1 MVMGNLTFRIALV
14 LEDHRSGTLVGVL
27 KGEDFLD
34 DFCFIFRELCIF
46 RELLVFGQ
54 GDWEV
59 SLEGDWG
66 SSSSSSSLVTKI
78 GPVLGGE
85 EGMVPPDS
93 ASSDAEGV
101 DGEAE
106 VECVEEVR

>member
-1 MVMGNLTFRIALV
+1 MVR
-14 LEDHRSGTLVGVL
+14 VL
-27 KGEDFLD
+27 KGEDFFD
-34 DFCFIFRELCIF
+34 DFCFVFKELCTF
-46 RELLVFGQ
+46 RELLVFGE

-59 SLEGDWG
+59 SLGGDWG
-66 SSSSSSSLVTKI
+66 SSGSSSSLVTKI
-78 GPVLGGE
+78 GQPGGGE

-106 VECVEEVR
+106 AECVEEVC